1 MITAKTKK
9 AKGNQMPV
17 TFTPTSEGIQAAP
30 YFEDVSEK
38 KGFRGHGTHKGEN
51 ILIAEITSAV
61 SNLGGLVVDVR
72 QGKFTDDI
80 GKSRYGYKFV
90 FSMPGPGGQGRAMAE
105 IQIAALPLRNWTQAK
120 EAQSKKM
127 ALYVLRD
134 WLETAF
140 NFQQCTPT
148 NTAILIPFMLNANG
162 ETLSSS
168 YLSGSITNLLPAST
182 SKEDEEVIE
191 GSYA

>member
-1 MITAKTKK
+1 MRKLRKV
-9 AKGNQMPV
+9 NLMPV
-17 TFTPTSEGIQAAP
+17 TFTPSNEGLQTVP

-38 KGFRGHGTHKGEN
+38 KGFRGHGTHKNEKA
-51 ILIAEITSAV
+51 LIAEITAAV
-61 SNLGGLVVDVR
+61 SNLGGLVVDVQ
-72 QGKFTDDI
+72 QGKFTDDS

-105 IQIAALPLRNWTQAK
+105 IQIAALPLRSWTSVK
-120 EAQSKKM
+120 EAQSRRM

-148 NTAILIPFMLNANG
+148 NTAILIPFMLNSRG
-162 ETLSSS
+162 ETLSAS
-168 YLSGSITNLLPAST
+168 YLSGDLNNLLPEPKPAQDS
-182 SKEDEEVIE
+182 EVLEGEEL
-191 GSYA
+191 